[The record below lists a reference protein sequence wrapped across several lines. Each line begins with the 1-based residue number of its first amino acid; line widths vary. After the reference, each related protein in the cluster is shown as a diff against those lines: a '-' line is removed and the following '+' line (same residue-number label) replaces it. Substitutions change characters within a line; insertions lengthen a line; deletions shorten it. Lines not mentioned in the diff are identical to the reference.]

1 MNNRQAFYELMKN
14 VCKDG
19 FPVLDKDIYY
29 FRLPSQGSH
38 PAVHFVWKGDKSDP
52 NIEEE
57 NNRIIVSL
65 REQRKVFYSKASR
78 KLVKEALR
86 RTGVVKPHKAE
97 YVIRNLLGDV
107 SAPINESQA
116 NILERLSRY
125 VELGEDIISDLRENN
140 GEVPKYDDFWDI
152 VDHVIKTKT
161 GVDDRRHSAV
171 SEYDEVVVNIAMAPS
186 LAHIYRECEHLAKEQ
201 EPAVSVPT
209 YPWCLHQFWP
219 TTRSKANITQYSG
232 RFKIKGMVQARVLRK
247 HNFDS
252 HYTNAVYS
260 SMNERAVKYREDTYG
275 WRRRQM

>member
-14 VCKDG
+14 VCKNG
-19 FPVLDKDIYY
+19 FPVLDKDVYY

-86 RTGVVKPHKAE
+86 RIGVVEPHKAE
-97 YVIRNLLGDV
+97 YVIRNLLGDA

-125 VELGEDIISDLRENN
+125 VELGEDIICDLRESN
-140 GEVPKYDDFWDI
+140 GAVPKYDDFWDI

-161 GVDDRRHSAV
+161 GVDG
-171 SEYDEVVVNIAMAPS
+171 ILPFLKMAKS
-186 LAHIYRECEHLAKEQ
+186 
-201 EPAVSVPT
+201 
-209 YPWCLHQFWP
+209 
-219 TTRSKANITQYSG
+219 
-232 RFKIKGMVQARVLRK
+232 
-247 HNFDS
+247 
-252 HYTNAVYS
+252 
-260 SMNERAVKYREDTYG
+260 
-275 WRRRQM
+275 